1 MQYSLDDS
9 KNDFTNEEK
18 ETIKNNI
25 MKLKTEIKT
34 LEKNFETE
42 KEDLL
47 LFNKYNG
54 QVMNIRKQFSVSY
67 QFSKFFLL

>member
-9 KNDFTNEEK
+9 KHDVTNEEK

-25 MKLKTEIKT
+25 MKFKMEIKT
-34 LEKNFETE
+34 LEKNF
-42 KEDLL
+42 KNQKDDLL

-54 QVMNIRKQFSVSY
+54 QVINIRKQFSVS
-67 QFSKFFLL
+67 QSIS